1 MKYYQI
7 HFDYGPEAEDAEFY
21 YGIDVNELY
30 STKEKAEI
38 RAKNLSVNS
47 IYSEP
52 YVPINYE
59 ILELEVI
66 E

>member
-7 HFDYGPEAEDAEFY
+7 HLNYGPEADDSLFY

-52 YVPINYE
+52 DVPINYE

>member
-1 MKYYQI
+1 MKKK
-7 HFDYGPEAEDAEFY
+7 
-21 YGIDVNELY
+21 IDLTKILKDCPKGTKLY

-47 IYSEP
+47 VYSEP
-52 YVPINYE
+52 YAPINYE

>member
-7 HFDYGPEAEDAEFY
+7 HFNYGPEAEDAEFY

-47 IYSEP
+47 IYSEAD
-52 YVPINYE
+52 VPID
-59 ILELEVI
+59 
-66 E
+66 